1 MSSGLAPR
9 WAEGL
14 GFRVLGRGILGVGV
28 LISGLMGQ
36 EVKIYMLFLFFVFE
50 FASIGPL
57 TPTEV
62 LRLHISGSMLV
73 EK

>member
-14 GFRVLGRGILGVGV
+14 GFRVLGRGIVGVGV

-36 EVKIYMLFLFFVFE
+36 EVKICMLFFE
-50 FASIGPL
+50 FASIGRL
-57 TPTEV
+57 KPTEV